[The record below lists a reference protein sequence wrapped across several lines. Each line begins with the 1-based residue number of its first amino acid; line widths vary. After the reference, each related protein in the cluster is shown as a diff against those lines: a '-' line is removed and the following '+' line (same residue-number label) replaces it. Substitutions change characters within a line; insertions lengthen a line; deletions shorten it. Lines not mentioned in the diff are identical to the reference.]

1 MPGDTQP
8 HRARQAKK
16 RARRPKPGTVK
27 QLTAVL
33 WSAIT
38 KLEEHLSE
46 TTEAEMVDTAELCK
60 LTHALSQSASTY
72 LKALEVGEL
81 EARVEALEGALER
94 NPVLKRAA

>member
-1 MPGDTQP
+1 MVANPNP
-8 HRARQAKK
+8 HKARQK
-16 RARRPKPGTVK
+16 RKRRPTPGTVK

-38 KLEEHLSE
+38 KLEEHLSV
-46 TTEAEMVDTAELCK
+46 TADAEEVNTAELCK
-60 LTHALSQSASTY
+60 LTHALSQSAGSY
-72 LKALEVGEL
+72 LRAVEVGEL